1 MALDTVIASGGAVT
15 EPIAIVGCGCNLP
28 GGISTLEELFV
39 ALRDGRHC
47 VTEVPFD
54 RWDTDAYYDSDPL
67 TPGKSY
73 VRHGGFVSDIDCFD
87 AAFFGISD
95 VEASR
100 MDPQQRMALQ
110 TVWHTLEN
118 AGQSAEELLH
128 SNTGVFLAMMNTN
141 GYLQLKGEFEGV
153 EGITAYD
160 STGDAM
166 SITAGRISH
175 FLGLEGPC
183 FAVDT
188 ACSGSMV
195 AVHLARQSIL
205 AGDCD
210 SAIVL
215 GVNAILHPTIHIAF
229 SKVGLM
235 SRSGQCRA
243 FDKAADGY
251 VRGEGCVAVLLR
263 RQSLAIARGDHIL
276 ARIIGTAI
284 NQDGRTSAL
293 TAPNVHMQEKV
304 IRLALA
310 RVGASSNEVGYVEAH
325 GTGTT
330 VGDPTEMSALVNVY
344 GLERSQQ
351 DPLYVGSVKTNFGHL
366 ESAAGLLGLV
376 KAALSLDREKIFP
389 SLHFTHLNPNIDLC
403 HAPISV
409 PTAAIA
415 WPRGERPRLAG
426 VNSFSYSGTNAHA
439 VLQEAPCPGDGYES
453 ASGRSAELVVLSAK
467 SAITLQ
473 DLADRW
479 TAFMQEDTLTPLSD
493 IAFTAATGRSHMRHR
508 VAVVGRDKDDVKKK
522 IEAWRAGHI
531 SMGLVAGQVKPGRIP
546 RVAFVFT
553 GQGAQYSGMGR
564 QLYETEAPFKA
575 AIDRC
580 AALMDSPLGVPLLDV
595 LFGKAATELLGDTR
609 YVQPALFAVEYA
621 LTELLRQW
629 GIEPSVVMGHSVG
642 EIVAACVAGVLD
654 VEGAVRFVV
663 ARGRLMGELPRVGKM
678 LAVDA
683 TPEEARGWIAGKEM
697 EVSVAAV
704 NGSHSIII
712 SGRDSVVDDVAGM
725 VRAQGR
731 RAIELKVSHAFHSP
745 LMDPILKELG
755 HVAASLQT
763 APARIPVISNLTGAI
778 MDTPVDPQYWAS
790 HARQPVLF
798 HQGMADIIRRGCSIV
813 VEVGPHPT
821 LLAASTGLDTTKTR
835 CMTTLMRDGADVQH
849 IFETL
854 GSLFASGVSVN
865 FNRVFWE
872 SYYRRVPLPLYPF
885 RRDRHWLGKNITVD
899 IPPKVPPNLHPMLGR
914 AVSIGFRK
922 AVFESSI
929 SATHPWTDHR
939 VLGVTVFPG
948 SGYLEMAARGYAAF
962 RGRDWRSVVLRNVQF
977 ERPLILGY
985 RAAKKVN
992 LSLEYAPDIGEAA
1005 FSVHAEVN
1013 GNKEIYCRGRI
1024 SASEDI
1030 NLTVMKAD
1038 LDRMVSQL
1046 GIGTFYGELR
1056 KAGLEYGANFSTVR
1070 QLRIGPQGSGEAI
1083 GRITSSPYEE
1093 ETDTHPF
1100 TLTTMLDG
1108 CMQVCG
1114 AAFQSLE
1121 NTDLRGTFIPAS
1133 IQSVTIYRPLL
1144 PQVWSHAIVRT
1155 NADGQA
1161 ALACIRVLSGE
1172 GELLIDLDGL
1182 ELRIKVSLTG
1192 REDHDSVQD
1201 QGNTAKRT
1209 AWESRRDDLVSLL
1222 RPLPYDKRLLVVAEW
1237 LTTEVMDTLG
1247 QAAEDLDIKELDPS
1261 RAFIE
1266 IGLDSLL
1273 VTELQRRIQ
1282 ERLDFRFRPMEAL
1295 DYQSIDSL
1303 AQFILEN
1310 VLVIEPVDAASK
1322 VETSAD

>member
-1 MALDTVIASGGAVT
+1 MALDTAIASGGDVA
-15 EPIAIVGCGCNLP
+15 EPIAIVGFGCKLP
-28 GGISTLEELFV
+28 GGISSVEELFV
-39 ALRDGRHC
+39 ALRDGRSC
-47 VTEVPFD
+47 VTEVPSD

-67 TPGKSY
+67 MQGKTY
-73 VRHGGFVSDIDCFD
+73 VRHGGFVSEIDRFD
-87 AAFFGISD
+87 AAFFGISNA
-95 VEASR
+95 EACR
-100 MDPQQRMALQ
+100 MDPQQRMVLQ
-110 TVWHTLEN
+110 TVWHALEN
-118 AGQSAEELLH
+118 AGQAAEELLH

-141 GYLQLKGEFEGV
+141 GYLQLKCEFEGV
-153 EGITAYD
+153 EGITGYD
-160 STGDAM
+160 STGDSM
-166 SITAGRISH
+166 SIAAGRISH
-175 FLGLEGPC
+175 FFGAEGPC

-210 SAIVL
+210 SAIVV
-215 GVNAILHPTIHIAF
+215 GVNAILNPNIHIAF

-243 FDKAADGY
+243 FDEGADGY
-251 VRGEGCVAVLLR
+251 IRGEGCIAVLLR
-263 RQSLAIARGDHIL
+263 RQSLAIARSDHIL
-276 ARIIGTAI
+276 ASIVGTAI

-304 IRLALA
+304 IRMALA
-310 RVGASSNEVGYVEAH
+310 RVGASPQEVGYIEAH

-344 GLERSQQ
+344 GPERPQQ
-351 DPLYVGSVKTNFGHL
+351 DPLYVGSAKTNFGHL

-376 KAALSLDREKIFP
+376 KATLSLDRETIFP
-389 SLHFTHLNPNIDLC
+389 SLHFTRLNRNINLGQ
-403 HAPISV
+403 APISV
-409 PTAAIA
+409 PTTAIT
-415 WPRGERPRLAG
+415 WLRGERPRLAG

-439 VLQEAPCPGDGYES
+439 VLLEAPCSGDGDES
-453 ASGRSAELVVLSAK
+453 VTSRPAELVVLSAK
-467 SAITLQ
+467 SPITLQ
-473 DLADRW
+473 DLADQW
-479 TAFMQEDTLTPLSD
+479 TTFLKEDISTSLSD

-508 VAVVGRDKDDVKKK
+508 VAVVGRSKDDIKKK
-522 IEAWRAGHI
+522 IEGWRAGHI
-531 SMGLVAGQVKPGRIP
+531 SQGLMAGQVKRGRTP
-546 RVAFVFT
+546 KVAFVFT

-580 AALMDSPLGVPLLDV
+580 AALMDSQLGVPLLDV
-595 LFGKAATELLGDTR
+595 LFGKTATELLGNTR
-609 YVQPALFAVEYA
+609 YVQPALFAMEYA
-621 LTELLRQW
+621 LAELLRQW

-642 EIVAACVAGVLD
+642 EIVAACAAGVLD
-654 VEGAVRFVV
+654 FEGAVRFVV

-683 TPEEARGWIAGKEM
+683 APEEAREWIAGKEM
-697 EVSVAAV
+697 EVSLAAV
-704 NGSHSIII
+704 NGPRSIII
-712 SGRDSVVDDVAGM
+712 SGRGSVIDDVAAM

-745 LMDPILKELG
+745 LMDPILKELR
-755 HVAASLQT
+755 HVAVSIKT
-763 APARIPVISNLTGAI
+763 APARIPVISNLTGVI

-798 HQGMADIIRRGCSIV
+798 HQGLSEIIRRGCSIV

-821 LLAASTGLDTTKTR
+821 LLPASAAVLDTTKTW

-849 IFETL
+849 ILETI
-854 GSLFASGVSVN
+854 GSLFMSGVPVN

-872 SYYRRVPLPLYPF
+872 SYYRRVSLPLYPF
-885 RRDRHWLGKNITVD
+885 RRDRYWLRSNTTVD
-899 IPPKVPPNLHPMLGR
+899 SPRKTQPSFHPVLGR
-914 AVSIGFRK
+914 AVSIEPRK

-929 SATHPWTDHR
+929 GATHPWTDHR
-939 VLGVTVFPG
+939 ILGATVFPG

-962 RGRDWRSVVLRNVQF
+962 RGQDWRSVVLLNVQL

-985 RAAKKVN
+985 GAKVN
-992 LSLEYAPDIGEAA
+992 LSIKDVPDTGETT
-1005 FSVHAEVN
+1005 FSIHVETN
-1013 GNKEIYCRGRI
+1013 GNKETCCRGRI
-1024 SASEDI
+1024 NVASDNVNRGVTKI
-1030 NLTVMKAD
+1030 VF
-1038 LDRMVSQL
+1038 DRMMSQL
-1046 GIGTFYGELR
+1046 SIGTFYGELR
-1056 KAGLEYGANFSTVR
+1056 NAGLEYGSSFSTVR
-1070 QLRIGPQGSGEAI
+1070 QLWIGPEGSGEAT

-1093 ETDTHPF
+1093 EGDTHPF

-1114 AAFQSLE
+1114 AALRTL
-1121 NTDLRGTFIPAS
+1121 NNIDLRGAFIPAA

-1144 PQVWSHAIVRT
+1144 PQVWSHVSVRT

-1161 ALACIRVLSGE
+1161 ALARIRVLSRE
-1172 GELLIDLDGL
+1172 GEALIDLDGL
-1182 ELRIKVSLTG
+1182 ELRAKAALTA
-1192 REDHDSVQD
+1192 RENRDGVQE
-1201 QGNTAKRT
+1201 QGDTTERPI
-1209 AWESRRDDLVSLL
+1209 WESQRDDLVARLQ
-1222 RPLPYDKRLLVVAEW
+1222 PLPNDKRLPVMVEW

-1261 RAFIE
+1261 WMFLE

-1282 ERLDFRFRPMEAL
+1282 ERLDFRFAPMEAL
-1295 DYQSIDSL
+1295 DYQSIESL

-1310 VLVIEPVDAASK
+1310 VLVIEPANTTPK
-1322 VETSAD
+1322 VETQAG